1 MKYCFFTSIFLF
13 SPYLFSQD
21 LIIKNNGEK
30 IEAKVNEISTTL
42 IRYRNFS
49 QPNGPDRS
57 IEISKV
63 KEIIYED
70 GQFEKFDHRVIDEI
84 DDTLKFKSTVQNTP
98 PLTPED
104 ELKNHLRKDPIMKSG
119 LAFEGVFGATISPSS
134 LTYISLNLEI
144 SNKWYFNKNN
154 QWRTGLQVNWIRFG
168 NNIASNNNIDNNS
181 GPILFGPIF
190 FSPLNLGWTN
200 VLRVK
205 ETMGVEANI
214 TGGVAVA
221 SDSNEGSL
229 LEDLIIGGFSISP
242 EVKFRLKKMSFGLDY
257 MIFIDGNKGRAWNT
271 IGLSFGVKL

>member
-1 MKYCFFTSIFLF
+1 MKYYLFTSIFLF

-21 LIIKNNGEK
+21 IIIKNNGEK

-42 IRYRNFS
+42 VRYRNFS
-49 QPNGPDRS
+49 QPNGPDRL

-70 GQFEKFDHRVIDEI
+70 GQHEKFDHRIINES
-84 DDTLKFKSTVQNTP
+84 DDTLKFKSTEQNTP

-104 ELKNHLRKDPIMKSG
+104 ELKNHLRKDPIMKNG
-119 LAFEGVFGATISPSS
+119 LAIECVIGTTISPSS
-134 LTYISLNLEI
+134 LTYFSLNLEI

-168 NNIASNNNIDNNS
+168 NNINS
-181 GPILFGPIF
+181 GSILIGPLF

-200 VLRVK
+200 VFSVK
-205 ETMGVEANI
+205 EKMGIEANV

-221 SDSNEGSL
+221 SDSNEGSSL
-229 LEDLIIGGFSISP
+229 DDLIIGGFSISP

-257 MIFIDGNKGRAWNT
+257 MIFIDGNRGRAWNT
-271 IGLSFGVKL
+271 IGLSFGFKL